1 MKKQAATAL
10 FALLLAALA
19 LHASADQWVFDHYIE
34 IVCPFGV
41 GGGADNTL
49 QVLAP
54 LLQGV
59 LDTEVK
65 VINVAGNGGGNAADY
80 AMELPADGHSYLL
93 ASQSMVMSDLQG
105 KMATRFR
112 EEFVPVARLLYSV
125 DMIVASKAGSQGR
138 FASFEE
144 MLAYGKAH
152 PGELSCGVLSQYGA
166 DYVALSQALE
176 GVDVQMVP
184 YDQTVELGAD
194 LISGKVTL
202 MVTGAE
208 EVMGLIDRGEVIPMV
223 ALYSERLPM
232 LPDVPCTAELGID
245 CDTGV
250 WRGLFARKDTPPEA
264 IEAMNEAIVQ
274 AIDSRLWNKFLVVG
288 SYNLRPGYCG
298 AEEFERF
305 MDNEYGKYAA
315 FFHRRKMLCRVYG
328 EED

>member
-1 MKKQAATAL
+1 MKKRAVTA
-10 FALLLAALA
+10 FFTFLLITFMLQ
-19 LHASADQWVFDHYIE
+19 ASADQWVFNHYIE

-49 QVLAP
+49 QALAP

-125 DMIVASKAGSQGR
+125 DMIVASKTGSQGR

-152 PGELSCGVLSQYGA
+152 PGELRCGVLSQYGA
-166 DYVALSQALE
+166 DYVALLQTLE

-194 LISGKVTL
+194 LISGKITL

-245 CDTGV
+245 CDMGV
-250 WRGLFARKDTPPEA
+250 WRGLFAKKDTPPKA

-274 AIDSRLWNKFLVVG
+274 AIDSHLWNKFLVVG

-298 AEEFERF
+298 TEEFERF

>member
-1 MKKQAATAL
+1 MKKRTAAAL
-10 FALLLAALA
+10 FALLLVSFA
-19 LHASADQWVFDHYIE
+19 LHAAADQWVFNHYIE

-49 QVLAP
+49 QALAP

-65 VINVAGNGGGNAADY
+65 IINVAGNGGGNAADY
-80 AMELPADGHSYLL
+80 AMELPADGHNYLL

-125 DMIVASKAGSQGR
+125 DMIVASKVGSQGR

-144 MLAYGKAH
+144 LLAYGREH

-176 GVDVQMVP
+176 GIDVQMVP

-250 WRGLFARKDTPPEA
+250 WRGLFARRDTPVEA
-264 IEAMNEAIVQ
+264 IEAMNEAIVR
-274 AIDSRLWNKFLVVG
+274 AMDSKQWNKFLVVG

-298 AEEFERF
+298 AEAFDRF

-315 FFHRRKMLCRVYG
+315 FFHKRKMLCRVYG